1 MKDTYG
7 REIDYIRISVTDRCN
22 LRCRYCMPEEGVE
35 SISHDRILR
44 FAEIVRIA
52 EAAAALG
59 ISKIKLTGGE
69 PLVRRGIVS
78 LVRELKQVP
87 GIREITMTTNGV
99 LLGEMYE
106 DLLEAGLTAVT
117 ISLDT
122 LDPKEYA
129 RMTRRDEFARVMA
142 SLEKAVKDGRIPV
155 KINCVSYRREDPQE
169 LRNIALLAK
178 EYPVHVRF
186 IEMMPIGL
194 GKQFA
199 WLSQEELMEILR
211 PATGVLIPVEEVLGN
226 GPARYFR
233 AEGFAGRV
241 GFISAISHRFCDG
254 CNRIRITSEGYLKS
268 CLQYETGIDLREA
281 LAAEDPQRLKE
292 AMAEG
297 IRRKPHQ
304 HHFTEQGEIPQEER
318 HKMSQIGG

>member
-106 DLLEAGLTAVT
+106 DLLDAGLSAVT

-122 LDPKEYA
+122 LDRKEYA
-129 RMTRRDEFARVMA
+129 RITRRDEFDKVTA
-142 SLEKAVKDGRIPV
+142 SLEKVVKDGRIPV
-155 KINCVSYRREDPQE
+155 KINCVSYRREHPQE
-169 LRNIALLAK
+169 LRDIALLAK
-178 EYPVHVRF
+178 DHPLHVRF

-199 WLSQEELMEILR
+199 WLSQEDLMEILR
-211 PATGVLIPVEEVLGN
+211 PATGVLIPTLEVLGN
-226 GPARYFR
+226 GPARYYR
-233 AEGFAGRV
+233 AEGFAGRI
-241 GFISAISHRFCDG
+241 GFISAISHQF
-254 CNRIRITSEGYLKS
+254 
-268 CLQYETGIDLREA
+268 
-281 LAAEDPQRLKE
+281 
-292 AMAEG
+292 
-297 IRRKPHQ
+297 
-304 HHFTEQGEIPQEER
+304 
-318 HKMSQIGG
+318 